1 MRMRIVLDADW
12 WVRVAVKVVCKH
24 HGQRTILDRTRRVI
38 TKATSL
44 TALDE
49 AGLGFIEA

>member
-1 MRMRIVLDADW
+1 MRYELHAVWR
-12 WVRVAVKVVCKH
+12 VRVAVKVECKH
-24 HGQRTILDRTRRVI
+24 HGQCPILDQTRRLI

-49 AGLGFIEA
+49 AGLGFIAA